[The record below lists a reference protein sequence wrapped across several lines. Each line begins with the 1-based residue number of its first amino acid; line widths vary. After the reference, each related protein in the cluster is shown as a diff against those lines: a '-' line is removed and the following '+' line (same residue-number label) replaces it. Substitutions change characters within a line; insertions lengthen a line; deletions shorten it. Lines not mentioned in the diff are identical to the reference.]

1 MFQFFLSGERLSIA
15 NNANIISPESRK
27 RRARRLTLSIENKDA
42 QKEKDKL
49 RKKRSRDNESTDEH
63 AMRKEKD
70 KSRKKTENKDKDAQK
85 EKDKLRKKTIRDNE
99 STDEHVMRSKK
110 NREHMSIFR
119 QDESTDEHVM
129 RNKKN
134 REHMSIFR
142 QDVSPDASTVRKIID
157 KTSKKRKRQ
166 SCQQDAVNVHD
177 DKEMKCSVERAIKEA
192 KHILHR
198 TQNNQ
203 VPHSHRAIVCII
215 CDCFII
221 GIETIRKLKIDQIA
235 KHRERLSVKK
245 YEEYYGQALKAE
257 VIKQYQVNIEG
268 LKELLLSPRSRRY
281 HDGFATCACC
291 YKGMSSNKAT
301 KTSPPKFA
309 IANGFVIGSLP
320 QVLQWTDKDGN
331 ERIRKIEDSELTDL
345 LKAMLSPVRPYGYIF
360 AYTGGS
366 QKSIQGNFQFFEL
379 DHNRLGAVIAHLNQA
394 GISEHIYVV
403 ICGRMT
409 IEQKQIV
416 RLRAKIDT
424 QLFIDILTWFVKESG
439 HPGYSNTLI
448 PEECPQPLFVEDKET
463 NNNTDK
469 SENID
474 TETNIESGTFHF
486 SSAQD
491 PTENTSVF
499 DSSEKFTIAMLNRS
513 SPHLLVAGGSFAN
526 NKEMK
531 VEDVLP
537 FAFPFGIGGPKMKR
551 KLKVSPQKCIQH
563 YMRLSLVQFQVS
575 STILVLNHLLN
586 RLLSY
591 NTGVMTCRANING
604 VSLGETLS
612 TLTIE
617 ELEKIKDNKTDHLN
631 QKTKEF
637 LKAITTTSKASG
649 HTDAAAKFARRNA
662 ISMLSQFGLNSLFLT
677 TTPCDECSFRV
688 RLLCNP
694 QQWVS
699 SFIMPDFLILK
710 IVQKV

>member
-1 MFQFFLSGERLSIA
+1 MT
-15 NNANIISPESRK
+15 SPESIK
-27 RRARRLTLSIENKDA
+27 RRAKRLTLSTENKDA
-42 QKEKDKL
+42 QKDKDKL

-63 AMRKEKD
+63 AMRNKKNKEHM
-70 KSRKKTENKDKDAQK
+70 S
-85 EKDKLRKKTIRDNE
+85 IFRDNE
-99 STDEHVMRSKK
+99 SPDASTAKKEKEKLRNKRSRDNESSDEHAMRNKK
-110 NREHMSIFR
+110 NKEHMSIFR
-119 QDESTDEHVM
+119 QDESH
-129 RNKKN
+129 
-134 REHMSIFR
+134 
-142 QDVSPDASTVRKIID
+142 DASTAKTEKEKLRKKIFRNNETPLSSAVRKIID

-177 DKEMKCSVERAIKEA
+177 DKEMKRSVECAIKEA

-198 TQNNQ
+198 TQNHRA
-203 VPHSHRAIVCII
+203 PHSHRAIVCII
-215 CDCFII
+215 CDCLII
-221 GIETIRKLKIDQIA
+221 GIETIHKLKTDQIL

-245 YEEYYGQALKAE
+245 YEEYYGQTLKDE
-257 VIKQYQVNIEG
+257 VIKQYRVNVEG

-281 HDGFATCACC
+281 QEGFATCACC

-320 QVLQWTDKDGN
+320 QVLEWTDKDGKK
-331 ERIRKIEDSELTDL
+331 RIRTIKDSELTDL

-409 IEQKQIV
+409 IEQKKIV

-424 QLFIDILTWFVKESG
+424 ELFIDILTWFVKESG
-439 HPGYSNTLI
+439 HPGYSNTLV

-469 SENID
+469 SVNID

-491 PTENTSVF
+491 PSENTSVF
-499 DSSEKFTIAMLNRS
+499 DSPENFYIAMLNRS
-513 SPHLLVAGGSFAN
+513 TPHLLVSGGSFADSR
-526 NKEMK
+526 EMNI
-531 VEDVLP
+531 EDVLP
-537 FAFPFGIGGPKMKR
+537 FSFPFGIGGPKMKR
-551 KLKVSPQKCIQH
+551 RLKVSPQKCIQH
-563 YMRLSLVQFQVS
+563 YMRLSLVQFMDS

-586 RLLSY
+586 RILSY
-591 NTGVMTCRANING
+591 ITGVMTCRANING

-612 TLTIE
+612 TLTIK
-617 ELEKIKDNKTDHLN
+617 ELEQIKDNKTDHLN
-631 QKTKEF
+631 PKTKEL
-637 LKAITTTSKASG
+637 LKAITTTSNASG

-662 ISMLSQFGLNSLFLT
+662 FAMLNHFGLNSLFLT

-688 RLLCNP
+688 KLLCNP

-699 SFIMPDFLILK
+699 SYYA
-710 IVQKV
+710 

>member
-49 RKKRSRDNESTDEH
+49 RRKRSRDNESTDEH

-70 KSRKKTENKDKDAQK
+70 KSRKKIENKDKDAQK

-99 STDEHVMRSKK
+99 STDEHAMRSKK

-142 QDVSPDASTVRKIID
+142 QDESPDASTVRKIID

-177 DKEMKCSVERAIKEA
+177 DKEMKRSVERAIKEA

-221 GIETIRKLKIDQIA
+221 GIETIHKLKIDQIA

-499 DSSEKFTIAMLNRS
+499 DSSEKFSIAMLNRS

-662 ISMLSQFGLNSLFLT
+662 ISMLSQFGMNSLFLT

-699 SFIMPDFLILK
+699 SFIMPDFPILK

>member
-1 MFQFFLSGERLSIA
+1 M
-15 NNANIISPESRK
+15 
-27 RRARRLTLSIENKDA
+27 
-42 QKEKDKL
+42 

-70 KSRKKTENKDKDAQK
+70 KSRKKIENKDKDAQK

-99 STDEHVMRSKK
+99 STDEHAMRSKK

-129 RNKKN
+129 RSKKNRDHMSIFRQDESTDEHVMRSKKN

-142 QDVSPDASTVRKIID
+142 QDESPDASTVRKIID

-177 DKEMKCSVERAIKEA
+177 DKEMKRSVERAIKEA

-221 GIETIRKLKIDQIA
+221 GIETIHKLKIDQIA